1 MELMT
6 VLDNAN
12 QLSNVALKEEFSTI
26 KTALLNIGK
35 TNWTLVKAWS
45 KILNE
50 KLYVD
55 DFKTT
60 NKKGETVPMS
70 EAQLAKAIGI
80 SSGLFAQYKGADRF
94 LKAQNKFNEYNITMM
109 KAYMLNGLI
118 DERRSKKGD
127 EIVYILDDFNEFIEW
142 SESQGLAVNT
152 MSDKDLK
159 DLLKAYLK
167 PIEETEEP
175 KTSEEPEDSQEP
187 KTSEEDNNSE
197 DIETL
202 SAFDTIVSMLPQLTN
217 EERKALK
224 KML

>member
-6 VLDNAN
+6 VLNNAN

-26 KTALLNIGK
+26 KSALLAIGK

-94 LKAQNKFNEYNITMM
+94 LKAQDKFNEDNITMM

-159 DLLKAYLK
+159 DLLKAYLN
-167 PIEETEEP
+167 PIEESEEPETSEEP
-175 KTSEEPEDSQEP
+175 KTSEEE
-187 KTSEEDNNSE
+187 NNSE

>member
-6 VLDNAN
+6 VLNNAN
-12 QLSNVALKEEFSTI
+12 QLSNVALKEEFSII
-26 KTALLNIGK
+26 KTALLQIGK

-94 LKAQNKFNEYNITMM
+94 LKAQDKFNEDNITMM
-109 KAYMLNGLI
+109 KAYMLN
-118 DERRSKKGD
+118 GD
-127 EIVYILDDFNEFIEW
+127 EIVYILDDFNEFIDW
-142 SESQGLAVNT
+142 AESQGLAVNT

-159 DLLKAYLK
+159 DLLKAYLN

-187 KTSEEDNNSE
+187 KTSDEENNSE

-217 EERKALK
+217 DERKALK